1 MAGEDFSTQT
11 RGHRQGRG
19 VGPMLCVGA
28 ALMALVLGSPTT
40 PAQVLQP
47 EIREAFLADP
57 LTDVPRDPLLPSP
70 PISRS
75 LSPLEEVAL
84 TQALDQLLV
93 TITELGLAGDTQI
106 ARALWMR
113 EIRLRR
119 LLGVRAELV
128 AMARAAPTLRDWNA
142 TQELQLLSARLTTLV
157 AETHLPLNQLQEVA
171 VTYTALGNLEAAL
184 SLRRTLA
191 ETARDQAAYSAQ
203 LEQIANL
210 YEAGFQFP
218 EAAKV
223 YQELVAIA
231 TDQGITTD
239 QVRFLQAQIKN
250 QAQAQD
256 PAGAL
261 EAQQRLLQLYLRDST
276 SWPQVPGLQYAM
288 ANNQVLL
295 GDLDTA
301 SRQYQIAYTNAIGN
315 QQFSL
320 AAATLEHLVRL
331 YEGLGRWTDVDYLYD
346 QLLRVHQTTSNAY
359 GLMDSF
365 DQLGQLYEKR
375 RNPEAALLAYRQG
388 LTLARRLDH
397 RQTYFETQ
405 IKRLTETEV
414 PYP

>member
-11 RGHRQGRG
+11 RRHGQGQG
-19 VGPMLCVGA
+19 VGRMLCVGA

-47 EIREAFLADP
+47 KIRDAFLSDP

-70 PISRS
+70 PIPRS
-75 LSPLEEVAL
+75 LSPLEELAL
-84 TQALDQLLV
+84 TQGLDQLLI
-93 TITELGLAGDTQI
+93 TITELGLAGDTQA

-128 AMARAAPTLRDWNA
+128 AIARAAPTLQNWNA

-157 AETHLPLNQLQEVA
+157 AETPLPVDQLQEVA
-171 VTYTALGNLEAAL
+171 VTYAALGNLEAAI
-184 SLRRTLA
+184 SLHRTLA
-191 ETARDQAAYSAQ
+191 EAARDQAAYSAQ

-210 YEAGFQFP
+210 YQAGFQFP

-223 YQELVAIA
+223 YQELVEIA
-231 TDQGITTD
+231 ANQGVTSD

-250 QAQAQD
+250 LAEAQD

-261 EAQQRLLQLYLRDST
+261 EAQQQLLQHYLKDSAY
-276 SWPQVPGLQYAM
+276 WPQVASLQYAM
-288 ANNQVLL
+288 ADNQVLL
-295 GDLDTA
+295 EDLDTA
-301 SRQYQIAYTNAIGN
+301 SRQYQIAYTNAIGS

-320 AAATLEHLVRL
+320 AAATLGRLVKL
-331 YEGLGRWTDVDYLYD
+331 YETLGRWTDVDYLYD
-346 QLLRVHQTTSNAY
+346 QLLSIHQTTSNAY

-375 RNPEAALLAYRQG
+375 RNPEAALLTYRRG
-388 LTLARRLDH
+388 LALARSLEH
-397 RQTYFETQ
+397 RQAYFESQ
-405 IKRLTETEV
+405 IKRLTEPEA
-414 PYP
+414 P

>member
-1 MAGEDFSTQT
+1 
-11 RGHRQGRG
+11 
-19 VGPMLCVGA
+19 
-28 ALMALVLGSPTT
+28 
-40 PAQVLQP
+40 
-47 EIREAFLADP
+47 
-57 LTDVPRDPLLPSP
+57 
-70 PISRS
+70 
-75 LSPLEEVAL
+75 
-84 TQALDQLLV
+84 
-93 TITELGLAGDTQI
+93 
-106 ARALWMR
+106 
-113 EIRLRR
+113 
-119 LLGVRAELV
+119 
-128 AMARAAPTLRDWNA
+128 
-142 TQELQLLSARLTTLV
+142 
-157 AETHLPLNQLQEVA
+157 
-171 VTYTALGNLEAAL
+171 
-184 SLRRTLA
+184 
-191 ETARDQAAYSAQ
+191 
-203 LEQIANL
+203 
-210 YEAGFQFP
+210 
-218 EAAKV
+218 
-223 YQELVAIA
+223 
-231 TDQGITTD
+231 
-239 QVRFLQAQIKN
+239 
-250 QAQAQD
+250 
-256 PAGAL
+256 
-261 EAQQRLLQLYLRDST
+261 
-276 SWPQVPGLQYAM
+276 M

>member
-11 RGHRQGRG
+11 RGQRQGQG
-19 VGPMLCVGA
+19 VGRLVCLGVTLAG
-28 ALMALVLGSPTT
+28 LVLGSPAT

-47 EIREAFLADP
+47 QVRNAFLADP

-70 PISRS
+70 PVSRS
-75 LSPLEEVAL
+75 LSPLEELAL
-84 TQALDQLLV
+84 TQALDQLLITV
-93 TITELGLAGDTQI
+93 TELGLAGDTQA
-106 ARALWMR
+106 ARTLWMR

-128 AMARAAPTLRDWNA
+128 AIGRAAPALQDWNA

-157 AETHLPLNQLQEVA
+157 AETHLPLDQLQGVA
-171 VTYTALGNLEAAL
+171 VTYAALGNLEAAL

-210 YEAGFQFP
+210 HEAGFQFP

-231 TDQGITTD
+231 ANQAVTSD

-250 QAQAQD
+250 LAQAQD

-261 EAQQRLLQLYLRDST
+261 EAQQRLLQLYLKDST

-301 SRQYQIAYTNAIGN
+301 SRQYQIAYTNAIGG
-315 QQFSL
+315 QQFVL
-320 AAATLEHLVRL
+320 AAAALERLVRL
-331 YEGLGRWTDVDYLYD
+331 YEGLERWTDVDYLYD
-346 QLLRVHQTTSNAY
+346 QLLRVHQTTGNAY

-365 DQLGQLYEKR
+365 DRLGQLYEKQ

-388 LTLARRLDH
+388 LALARRLDY

-405 IKRLTETEV
+405 IKRLMETEV
-414 PYP
+414 P

>member
-1 MAGEDFSTQT
+1 MASEDFSTQT
-11 RGHRQGRG
+11 RGYRQGQEVGRLVCLG
-19 VGPMLCVGA
+19 VTLAGLI
-28 ALMALVLGSPTT
+28 LGSPTT
-40 PAQVLQP
+40 PAQVLEPQ
-47 EIREAFLADP
+47 IRDAFLADP

-70 PISRS
+70 PIPRS

-93 TITELGLAGDTQI
+93 TITELGLGGDTQA
-106 ARALWMR
+106 ARTLWMR

-119 LLGVRAELV
+119 LLGVRAEVV
-128 AMARAAPTLRDWNA
+128 AIGRAAPSLQDWNA

-320 AAATLEHLVRL
+320 AAATLDRLVNL
-331 YEGLGRWTDVDYLYD
+331 YEKLGRWTDVDYLYD
-346 QLLRVHQTTSNAY
+346 QLLRVHQIASNAY

-405 IKRLTETEV
+405 IKRLTETEA

>member
-1 MAGEDFSTQT
+1 
-11 RGHRQGRG
+11 
-19 VGPMLCVGA
+19 MLCVGA

-231 TDQGITTD
+231 TDQGVTSD

-250 QAQAQD
+250 QAQD

-261 EAQQRLLQLYLRDST
+261 EAQQRGLQLYLRDST

>member
-1 MAGEDFSTQT
+1 
-11 RGHRQGRG
+11 
-19 VGPMLCVGA
+19 MLCVGA

-231 TDQGITTD
+231 TDQGVTSD

-250 QAQAQD
+250 QAQD

>member
-1 MAGEDFSTQT
+1 
-11 RGHRQGRG
+11 
-19 VGPMLCVGA
+19 
-28 ALMALVLGSPTT
+28 
-40 PAQVLQP
+40 
-47 EIREAFLADP
+47 
-57 LTDVPRDPLLPSP
+57 
-70 PISRS
+70 
-75 LSPLEEVAL
+75 VAL

-231 TDQGITTD
+231 TDQGVTSD

-250 QAQAQD
+250 QAQD

>member
-1 MAGEDFSTQT
+1 
-11 RGHRQGRG
+11 
-19 VGPMLCVGA
+19 MLCVGA

-57 LTDVPRDPLLPSP
+57 LTDVLRDPLLPSP
-70 PISRS
+70 PIPRS

-231 TDQGITTD
+231 TDQGVTSD

-250 QAQAQD
+250 QAQD

>member
-1 MAGEDFSTQT
+1 
-11 RGHRQGRG
+11 
-19 VGPMLCVGA
+19 MLCVGA

-47 EIREAFLADP
+47 KIRDAFLSDP

-70 PISRS
+70 PIPRS
-75 LSPLEEVAL
+75 LSPLEELAL
-84 TQALDQLLV
+84 TQGLDQLLI
-93 TITELGLAGDTQI
+93 TITELGLAGDTQA

-128 AMARAAPTLRDWNA
+128 AIARAAPTLQNWNA

-157 AETHLPLNQLQEVA
+157 AETPLPVDQLQEVA
-171 VTYTALGNLEAAL
+171 VTYAALGNLEAAI
-184 SLRRTLA
+184 SLHRTLA
-191 ETARDQAAYSAQ
+191 EAARDQAAYSAQ

-210 YEAGFQFP
+210 YQAGFQFP

-223 YQELVAIA
+223 YQELVEIA
-231 TDQGITTD
+231 ANQGVTSD

-250 QAQAQD
+250 LAEAQD

-261 EAQQRLLQLYLRDST
+261 EAQQQLLQHYLKDSAY
-276 SWPQVPGLQYAM
+276 WPQVASLQYAM
-288 ANNQVLL
+288 ADNQVLL
-295 GDLDTA
+295 EDLDTA
-301 SRQYQIAYTNAIGN
+301 SRQYQIAYTNAIGS

-320 AAATLEHLVRL
+320 AAATLGRLVKL
-331 YEGLGRWTDVDYLYD
+331 YETLGRWTDVDYLYD
-346 QLLRVHQTTSNAY
+346 QLLSIHQTTSNAY

-375 RNPEAALLAYRQG
+375 RNPEAALLTYRRG
-388 LTLARRLDH
+388 LALARSLEH
-397 RQTYFETQ
+397 RQAYFESQ
-405 IKRLTETEV
+405 IKRLTEPEA
-414 PYP
+414 P

>member
-1 MAGEDFSTQT
+1 
-11 RGHRQGRG
+11 
-19 VGPMLCVGA
+19 MLCVGA

-57 LTDVPRDPLLPSP
+57 LTDIPRDPLLPSP
-70 PISRS
+70 PIPRL

-93 TITELGLAGDTQI
+93 TITELELGGDTQA
-106 ARALWMR
+106 ARTLWMR

-128 AMARAAPTLRDWNA
+128 AMARAAPTLQDWNA
-142 TQELQLLSARLTTLV
+142 TQELQLLSVRLTTLV
-157 AETHLPLNQLQEVA
+157 AETHLPLDQLQEVA
-171 VTYTALGNLEAAL
+171 VTYAALGNLEAAL

-191 ETARDQAAYSAQ
+191 GAARDQAAYSAQ

-223 YQELVAIA
+223 YQELVEIA

-250 QAQAQD
+250 LAQAQD
-256 PAGAL
+256 PAGTL
-261 EAQQRLLQLYLRDST
+261 EAQQQLLQPYLRDST
-276 SWPQVPGLQYAM
+276 YWPQVPGLQYAM
-288 ANNQVLL
+288 ADNQVLL

-301 SRQYQIAYTNAIGN
+301 SRQYQIAYTNAIGS

-320 AAATLEHLVRL
+320 AAATLDRLVKL
-331 YEGLGRWTDVDYLYD
+331 YGKLGRWTDVDYLYD
-346 QLLRVHQTTSNAY
+346 QLLRVHETTSNTY

-365 DQLGQLYEKR
+365 DQLGQLYEKQ
-375 RNPEAALLAYRQG
+375 RNPQAALLAYRQG
-388 LTLARRLDH
+388 LALARRLGY
-397 RQTYFETQ
+397 RETYFETQ
-405 IKRLTETEV
+405 IQRLRETEGS
-414 PYP
+414 